1 METDLA
7 KTSCMKASFRRGLPS
22 AAAGIACAAMPRIK
36 PPDISD
42 IDPSELMLAVLA
54 VLDERHC
61 GPEWRKVMRASQL
74 GDLLEHCG
82 GAKQVLAA
90 ALAAVRRGR

>member
-1 METDLA
+1 MGAAVFAAKSAETA
-7 KTSCMKASFRRGLPS
+7 H
-22 AAAGIACAAMPRIK
+22 
-36 PPDISD
+36 PP
-42 IDPSELMLAVLA
+42 PEPK
-54 VLDERHC
+54 RFPC

-82 GAKQVLAA
+82 GDKQVLAA